1 MSHNEHDQLF
11 KKLLTENL
19 PAFISLFLTDIAA
32 QVDFSSLKF
41 LDKELFTALAISDK
55 RESDLVVQAKTID
68 KKPINFI
75 FLIEIED
82 KEGRTRKK
90 AKLPERLFAY
100 YCMLRTK
107 YGFPIYPLVLYLFKA
122 KEGLHLYTHQ
132 DKIFGNP
139 VAELHFQTIGLPK
152 LDAGEIP
159 GQRWRHGRRNG
170 SPDGSG

>member
-90 AKLPERLFAY
+90 QSCPNACSLTTACYALNTVFPFILSCYTCSRQRKACTCTRT
-100 YCMLRTK
+100 RTK
-107 YGFPIYPLVLYLFKA
+107 YS
-122 KEGLHLYTHQ
+122 
-132 DKIFGNP
+132 
-139 VAELHFQTIGLPK
+139 
-152 LDAGEIP
+152 EI
-159 GQRWRHGRRNG
+159 RWPSCISRQ
-170 SPDGSG
+170 